1 MPEFQMGNDKQREEI
16 TKICEREALP
26 TAARL
31 FGTRKESLRIFPGYE
46 GAANLVYE
54 YDLGGTPLILRI
66 SYTRERSLQQIQAEL
81 NFVNYLYENGVRV
94 SRPVPSKNGIFVE
107 TVPAAGVDFHVVSFI
122 KGKGLRVP
130 DNGYRYRADAPIE
143 EYFQNW
149 GQTLGQMHRLAK
161 DFQPEDEHITRPEWF
176 ELHKS
181 RLAVETLVPA
191 RYPVVRES
199 IQSLF
204 GRLRSLSRE
213 RDSFG
218 LIHGDFNDGNFT
230 VDYSNGDI
238 TVFDFDD
245 SCYFWFLY
253 ELASAWEGGIGR
265 VMFQGLNERISFMD
279 HYMEQVMEG
288 YQRENSLSADG
299 LARLPLFIQLVQVE
313 AFLYYVQYIDE
324 PDNEFQGKLNYMI
337 QCIEN
342 EIPYMGF
349 FDHIY
354 SPEKPFS
361 L

>member
-1 MPEFQMGNDKQREEI
+1 MEKQMQREEI
-16 TKICEREALP
+16 TQICDRDVLQ

-31 FGTRKESLRIFPGYE
+31 FGTRKGALKMFPDYE

-54 YDLGGTPLILRI
+54 YDSDGTALILRI
-66 SYTRERSLQQIQAEL
+66 SYTQERSLQQIQAEL
-81 NFVNYLYENGVRV
+81 NYVCYLYENGARV

-107 TVPAAGVDFHVVSFI
+107 TVPSAGVDFHVVSFI
-122 KGKGLRVP
+122 KGKGMRVP
-130 DNGYRYRADAPIE
+130 DNDYRYRVDAPIE

-161 DFQPEDEHITRPEWF
+161 DFQPEDKHITRPEWF

-191 RYPVVRES
+191 RYPVIRDR

-204 GRLRSLSRE
+204 SKLRSLPRD

-245 SCYFWFLY
+245 SCYFWFMY

-265 VMFQGLNERISFMD
+265 VMFQSINERISFMD
-279 HYMEQVMEG
+279 HYMDQVLEG
-288 YQRENSLSADG
+288 YQRENALSADWFA
-299 LARLPLFIQLVQVE
+299 LLPLFIQLIQVE
-313 AFLYYVQYIDE
+313 EFLHYVRYIDQ
-324 PDNEFQGKLNYMI
+324 PNNEFQGGLNYKI
-337 QCIEN
+337 RCIEN

-349 FDHIY
+349 FDRIY